1 MALAGARSSFDEE
14 YVHLGQYLYP
24 RFPERRLE
32 HRFILDN
39 NAKAARQARWGFAFG
54 TFGYSM
60 LGLIAY
66 FIEPAMFEQTKWLV
80 YGFILPTHALAA
92 ITITYLSRFF
102 YLQWVLVF
110 ANVFSNACVIGLL
123 YLAPEDFYVKF
134 GYGLVI
140 CILIYTFAML
150 RMRTFFAII
159 GSSLVITQYV
169 AFLLFVRSLPLNDF
183 IYGLAIISFVNTAGL
198 VSVFFFEQNART
210 EFLQSRTI
218 EEQSLLLSEEKKKS
232 EALLLNVLPE
242 SVANRLLSGER
253 TIADYFDNVSV
264 LFADIEGFTSLSRR
278 LNPHDLVQLLNRI
291 FSHFDALAGIL
302 GLEKIKTI
310 GDAYMVGAGL
320 PSPVA
325 DHAQRCFEMA
335 LGMLRI
341 LDEENKEVAEPLKLR
356 IGIATGPVVAGVI
369 GQNKFI
375 YDLWGDTVN
384 TASRMESSGVA
395 GEIHITETTKK
406 ALGDV
411 AQFVDRGE
419 IEIKGIGRMT
429 TYLAR
434 PFQI

>member
-1 MALAGARSSFDEE
+1 MNFYRD
-14 YVHLGQYLYP
+14 YIYP
-24 RFPERRLE
+24 RFAERRLE

-39 NAKAARQARWGFAFG
+39 NEKAARQARWGFAFG
-54 TFGYSM
+54 TFGYGM
-60 LGLIAY
+60 LGAIAY
-66 FIEPAMFEQTKWLV
+66 FIDTAMFERTKWLV
-80 YGFILPTHALAA
+80 YGLILPTHAFAA
-92 ITITYLSRFF
+92 FGITYLARFF

-110 ANVFSNACVIGLL
+110 ANVFSNACVIGILH
-123 YLAPEDFYVKF
+123 YAPEDFYIKY

-150 RMRTFFAII
+150 RMRTFFAIV
-159 GSSLVITQYV
+159 GSSLVITQYL
-169 AFLLFVRSLPLNDF
+169 AYLLFFRTMPLNDI

-198 VSVFFFEQNART
+198 VSVFFFEQNSRT
-210 EFLQSRTI
+210 EFMQSRTI
-218 EEQSLLLSEEKKKS
+218 EEQSLLLAEEKKKS

-278 LNPHDLVQLLNRI
+278 LNPHDLVQLLNSI
-291 FSHFDALAGIL
+291 FSHFDALAGVL

-320 PSPVA
+320 PAPVS

-341 LDEENKEVAEPLKLR
+341 LDEQNKELAEPLKLR

-395 GEIHITETTKK
+395 GEIHITESTRV
-406 ALGDV
+406 ALAD
-411 AQFVDRGE
+411 AASYIERGE
-419 IEIKGIGRMT
+419 IEIKGIGKMS

-434 PFQI
+434 AKEP